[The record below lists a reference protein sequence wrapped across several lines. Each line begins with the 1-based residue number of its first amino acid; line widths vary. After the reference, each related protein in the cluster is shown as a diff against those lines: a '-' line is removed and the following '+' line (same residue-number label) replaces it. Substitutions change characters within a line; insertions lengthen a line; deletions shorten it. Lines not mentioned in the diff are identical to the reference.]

1 MTRLKVS
8 HQGAESKFKQE
19 RLWSFRW
26 EPKEITYHD
35 LDGRNIVDQLEI
47 RGGTGRPRKGTQG
60 VKS

>member
-8 HQGAESKFKQE
+8 QQGAESKFKQG
-19 RLWSFRW
+19 RLCSFRW

-35 LDGRNIVDQLEI
+35 PDGRNIVDQLET
-47 RGGTGRPRKGTQG
+47 RRRKGTQG